1 MKRAVGAGVLL
12 LALAGLG
19 LWVHT
24 KRMPPMASEPSPASV
39 AAAAAA
45 TGTDTPAAA
54 SVQDAAAALRQ
65 RLSKLPQPSP
75 ASVAAQERMMDALW
89 AENPSAKWWRLPF
102 DQVYPALRAAAE
114 GGDFDAAYV
123 LGRRSAHC
131 RKTVEEY
138 APEKML
144 KEWDGEMESVPPGP
158 DAQGRMEN
166 LRNRYADDLAQY
178 EACNAV
184 GRDALDE
191 SLAWLERAGRGEVK
205 DAKLTYVRAWSEQVG
220 RNRGELIADIERAAE
235 QRSLAREWLEEGLFA
250 GDEGALDQYI
260 DAYSG
265 RGGLFARDPV
275 QEMAYR
281 YARDLVQGRRVSRF
295 DALWANGPTRFG
307 EMTSQQWD
315 AAEAQGR
322 ALFKR
327 YYEARPEWPNRASP

>member
-1 MKRAVGAGVLL
+1 MKRAMGAGALL

-24 KRMPPMASEPSPASV
+24 KRMPPMGSEPSPGSV

-45 TGTDTPAAA
+45 TGTDKPAAA

-65 RLSKLPQPSP
+65 RLSELPQPSP
-75 ASVAAQERMMDALW
+75 AGLAAQERMMDALW
-89 AENPSAKWWRLPF
+89 AKNPSARWWRPPF
-102 DQVYPALRAAAE
+102 DQVYPALRAAAG
-114 GGDFDAAYV
+114 GGDLEAAYV
-123 LGRRSAHC
+123 LGKRSAQC
-131 RKTVEEY
+131 RTTAEEH

-144 KEWDGEMESVPPGP
+144 EQWEEEAQSVPPGP
-158 DAQGRMEN
+158 DARGRMET
-166 LRNRYADDLAQY
+166 LRNRYAGDLAQY
-178 EACNAV
+178 EACAAV

-191 SLAWLERAGRGEVK
+191 SLAWLERAGRGEVEG
-205 DAKLTYVRAWSEQVG
+205 ARLAYVGAWSEQAG
-220 RNRGELIADIERAAE
+220 RDRDELIADIERAAE
-235 QRSLAREWLEEGLFA
+235 QRNLAREWLQEGLVA
-250 GDEGALDQYI
+250 GDEAALDQYI

-295 DALWANGPTRFG
+295 DALWSDGPTRYG
-307 EMTSQQWD
+307 KMTSQQWD

-322 ALFKR
+322 ALFKS
-327 YYEARPEWPNRASP
+327 YYEARPEWPDRAPP